1 MPPDAPPAVPPPF
14 ATPDGLS
21 PDAYPALKRMLKACG
36 KTAFR
41 MPTSCELFLRQ
52 YLAHFPAERDL
63 LIAALRRGVPDKV
76 AAHTGRDGYD
86 AFLGDLAAG
95 LARDGGLDGPQAKWT
110 VEAWATGLGRPP
122 GYVAP
127 PVKARVVEP
136 PPDHD
141 QPGAADTT
149 VRRVMAGIAAAGGFL
164 GGLLGNGGPLL
175 VLLLTDVAVDARYN
189 GEAVEAGE
197 VALFVLVAVAMIGGG
212 VCGAAGAFG
221 GWMFGRGDERPWGG
235 FAAACGAAFGTGC
248 LLFFCVGPGL
258 ITAVAMGCSAFGA
271 AFTAASRGGH
281 PT

>member
-1 MPPDAPPAVPPPF
+1 MPPEAPPAVPPPL

-21 PDAYPALKRMLKACG
+21 PDAYPAFKRMLRACG
-36 KTAFR
+36 KTSFR
-41 MPTSCELFLRQ
+41 MPSSCELFLRQ

-76 AAHTGRDGYD
+76 AAHSGRDGYD

-95 LARDGGLDGPQAKWT
+95 LARDASLDGPPAKWA

-127 PVKARVVEP
+127 PVTPRVVEP

-141 QPGAADTT
+141 RPAVADTT

-175 VLLLTDVAVDARYN
+175 VLLLTDVAVDASYSGKAVGM
-189 GEAVEAGE
+189 GEA
-197 VALFVLVAVAMIGGG
+197 ALFVIVALLMFGGG
-212 VCGAAGAFG
+212 VCGGVGAFA
-221 GWMFGRGDERPWGG
+221 GWTLGRGDERPWSG

-258 ITAVAMGCSAFGA
+258 SCAVAMGCSAFGA

-281 PT
+281 HT